1 MNIDLNSNEVF
12 NITSALRSAVNAQ
25 LVNICTNPQRV
36 LDQDSGLL
44 DKIELLAKFGH
55 IETAENF
62 LESYEMIV
70 SDVSSIARNA
80 IDPEIAKTREV
91 ISGYASDGPD
101 LNRNDNISL

>member
-36 LDQDSGLL
+36 LDQDAGLL
-44 DKIELLAKFGH
+44 DKIELLAKFGLV
-55 IETAENF
+55 ESAENF
-62 LESYEMIV
+62 LESYEMIL

-80 IDPEIAKTREV
+80 IDPEIAKTREA
-91 ISGYASDGPD
+91 ISGYASGSPD